1 MGKLCQGRGNLIRR
15 AEELKNLGAKATKQL
30 AKMAQDDESDTTLLN
45 E

>member
-1 MGKLCQGRGNLIRR
+1 MGKLSSGRGNLIRR

-30 AKMAQDDESDTTLLN
+30 AKMAEDDETDQPRLN